1 MSYLLFLMPPRYH
14 QAARLPRIELL
25 RPELGLW
32 GGVLLL
38 LSTLFMSSAKFSA
51 DLPVVQLPNSMVRCT
66 RGLSEAQVI
75 FSLDAQKR
83 LYMHASTAELQTKT
97 IELLAQ
103 QYGLQLSGRQLQQLQ
118 QLPYLSSDVR
128 QLPNW
133 LTTPSWKRKKLAD
146 GIPYSAPNDQLTALL
161 RVADRAAFAIH
172 GRRAI
177 MCLRLDGRL
186 TATVVMSLLHQI
198 QSQEI
203 NHTIL
208 VTESE

>member
-1 MSYLLFLMPPRYH
+1 MTHRVS
-14 QAARLPRIELL
+14 RIELL

-32 GGVLLL
+32 GGLLLL

-51 DLPVVQLPNSMVRCT
+51 DLPVVQLPSSIVHCT
-66 RGLSEAQVI
+66 RGLSEVQII

-83 LYMHASTAELQTKT
+83 LYMHASTTELQTKA

-128 QLPNW
+128 QLPGW
-133 LTTPSWKRKKLAD
+133 LIAPGWKRKKLPD
-146 GIPYSAPNDQLTALL
+146 GIPYSAPNDQFTAML
-161 RVADRAAFAIH
+161 RVANRAALDIH
-172 GRRAI
+172 YRRPVI
-177 MCLRLDGRL
+177 CLRLDQRL
-186 TATVVMSLLHQI
+186 PASVVMPFLQQI
-198 QSQEI
+198 QAQEI
-203 NHTIL
+203 NHIVL